1 MLLGFI
7 IAEMFLTP
15 LGPNLAPGRKE
26 AAVSKGM
33 PTIAKSRPSALSAQG
48 SLIKFPIL
56 QKRGEP
62 DALGG

>member
-1 MLLGFI
+1 M
-7 IAEMFLTP
+7 AEIFLTP
-15 LGPNLAPGRKE
+15 LGPNLAPALNE
-26 AAVSKGM
+26 AAVSNGI
-33 PTIAKSRPSALSAQG
+33 PIIPKSRPSALCACG